1 MTKFLFVRHGVTTWI
16 EERKLHGVSD
26 IPLSDYGKRQAKLT
40 ADILK
45 NLKVDRLY
53 SSPLIRAMQTA
64 EPISEV
70 SGVEIEKDVNLME
83 MDFGY
88 LEGKRDWWPTFRGN
102 EFLVLLYLIS
112 RLLSGRVS
120 GERFSK
126 FKRRIIDAWEK
137 IADDNPSGTVVV
149 VAHSGVLRI
158 IFTHI
163 FGGNPIYNKKFSF
176 ATGSISEIERDEKGE
191 FHLIKVNRSD
201 HLPAEIDL

>member
-112 RLLSGRVS
+112 RLLSGWVS

-126 FKRRIIDAWEK
+126 FKRRIIDAW
-137 IADDNPSGTVVV
+137 
-149 VAHSGVLRI
+149 
-158 IFTHI
+158 
-163 FGGNPIYNKKFSF
+163 
-176 ATGSISEIERDEKGE
+176 
-191 FHLIKVNRSD
+191 
-201 HLPAEIDL
+201 